1 MNLSEIIF
9 NQNILKIFSNIKETY
24 EEKETKIKKSIGN
37 MNKTTLWGIIII
49 FTVIFTLFSLGIV
62 YIFNPGILE
71 KLV

>member
-37 MNKTTLWGIIII
+37 MNKTTFWGIISIIILTLII
-49 FTVIFTLFSLGIV
+49 FPLGLIYV
-62 YIFNPGILE
+62 FQEE
-71 KLV
+71 K

>member
-37 MNKTTLWGIIII
+37 MNKTTLWGIISAIILTLII
-49 FTVIFTLFSLGIV
+49 FPLGLIYV
-62 YIFNPGILE
+62 FQEE
-71 KLV
+71 K

>member
-37 MNKTTLWGIIII
+37 MNKTTLWGIISAIILTLII
-49 FTVIFTLFSLGIV
+49 FPLGLIYV
-62 YIFNPGILE
+62 FQGE
-71 KLV
+71 K